1 MTDVRPK
8 RGEFWLIDLS
18 SVRGH
23 EQSGKRPGLVI
34 SVDLFNQSPAELI
47 IILPV
52 TTRKKGIRSH
62 VSIEPSKSG
71 LNRVSFIECE
81 DIRSVSKERL
91 IHRLGKADQ
100 ETLSQAEDRLRI
112 LLDL

>member
-1 MTDVRPK
+1 MTDIRPK

-18 SVRGH
+18 PVSGH
-23 EQSGKRPGLVI
+23 EQSGRRPGLVI

-47 IILPV
+47 IIIPV

-62 VSIEPSKSG
+62 VPIEPSKSG
-71 LNRVSFIECE
+71 LNKVSFIKCE

-100 ETLSQAEDRLRI
+100 ETLSQVEDKLRI
-112 LLDL
+112 LMDL